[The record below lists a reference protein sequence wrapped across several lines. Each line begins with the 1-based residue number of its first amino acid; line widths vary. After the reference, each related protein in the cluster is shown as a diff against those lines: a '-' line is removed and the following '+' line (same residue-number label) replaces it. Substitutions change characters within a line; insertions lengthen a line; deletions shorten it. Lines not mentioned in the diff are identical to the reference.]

1 MIQESRL
8 EKLKNKIKIDFI
20 FKKGKAVSSGALV
33 MHFILP
39 KEKVKNPHIGVS
51 VTKRSVL
58 LACRRNRIKRQIRA
72 VIHQQKEKVSQT
84 LPPGFYMVLYKG
96 KVEVSYEC
104 LSEDFKGVLERFIE
118 LH

>member
-1 MIQESRL
+1 
-8 EKLKNKIKIDFI
+8 
-20 FKKGKAVSSGALV
+20 VSSGALV

-39 KEKVKNPHIGVS
+39 KEKVKITHIGVS

-72 VIHQQKEKVSQT
+72 VIQQQKEKVFQT

-96 KVEVSYEC
+96 KIEVSSEC
-104 LSEDFKGVLERFIE
+104 LSEDFNGVLKRFIE

>member
-8 EKLKNKIKIDFI
+8 EKLKSKIRIDLI
-20 FKKGKAVSSGALV
+20 FKKGKAVRSGALV

-39 KEKVKNPHIGVS
+39 KVEVKNTHIGVS

-72 VIHQQKEKVSQT
+72 VIQQQKEKISQT

-96 KVEVSYEC
+96 KVDVSSES
-104 LSEDFKGVLERFIE
+104 LSEDFRGVLRHFTE
-118 LH
+118 LN